1 MNILEGWNTYH
12 FKGDI
17 LRHVSDSNHFQNNI
31 RIIGSQDINITIQ
44 DIKFQDKSLSNIQNV
59 LFHLDLPRYQLHD
72 IVQKYLYT
80 PDEAMYPTFQ
90 MKYVLAIQHV
100 CSWRCYS
107 NNLEDIFFGTPC
119 TFYLSYFPVL
129 NFDQKPCIV
138 PWTDPTK
145 SCFEDRQTD
154 RPTNKST
161 PRCFQPKHKNLQLY
175 LGLGYILVDC
185 R

>member
-17 LRHVSDSNHFQNNI
+17 LRHVSDTNQFQNNI

-59 LFHLDLPRYQLHD
+59 LFHFDLLRYQLHD

-119 TFYLSYFPVL
+119 IGNHTTQKFKW
-129 NFDQKPCIV
+129 DQGSVQGKG
-138 PWTDPTK
+138 
-145 SCFEDRQTD
+145 RQ
-154 RPTNKST
+154 RLWMVIANK
-161 PRCFQPKHKNLQLY
+161 
-175 LGLGYILVDC
+175 G
-185 R
+185 

>member
-44 DIKFQDKSLSNIQNV
+44 DIRFQDKSLSNIQNF
-59 LFHLDLPRYQLHD
+59 LFHFDLLRYQLHD

-107 NNLEDIFFGTPC
+107 NNLEDIFLGH
-119 TFYLSYFPVL
+119 PVCFKQISGACQEL
-129 NFDQKPCIV
+129 FKGV
-138 PWTDPTK
+138 SK
-145 SCFEDRQTD
+145 SFKCVSKKFIGFKIARMFQGV
-154 RPTNKST
+154 ST
-161 PRCFQPKHKNLQLY
+161 RF
-175 LGLGYILVDC
+175 
-185 R
+185 